1 MFVLVHGPGEH
12 ATTQIKLNLT
22 NQRGNV
28 LSYFSLINECIDTS
42 EQRRHG
48 VIHEIHLHLV
58 FCTTWQLYRGAAVAA
73 VAEAVT
79 RSRPLASRLRTA
91 IERGRSG
98 SMHMITLAKGT

>member
-58 FCTTWQLYRGAAVAA
+58 FCSTWQLYRGGGGGGRGGDTVPPARQSAADRDRERSLRLHAYDH
-73 VAEAVT
+73 T
-79 RSRPLASRLRTA
+79 R
-91 IERGRSG
+91 
-98 SMHMITLAKGT
+98 

>member
-58 FCTTWQLYRGAAVAA
+58 FMYYVATLPRRGGGGGGRGGDTVPPARQSAADRDRERSLRLHAYDH
-73 VAEAVT
+73 T
-79 RSRPLASRLRTA
+79 R
-91 IERGRSG
+91 
-98 SMHMITLAKGT
+98 

>member
-58 FCTTWQLYRGAAVAA
+58 FCGTWQLYGGGGGRGGDTILPARQSAADRDRERSLRLHAYDH
-73 VAEAVT
+73 T
-79 RSRPLASRLRTA
+79 R
-91 IERGRSG
+91 
-98 SMHMITLAKGT
+98 

>member
-58 FCTTWQLYRGAAVAA
+58 FCTTWQLYRGGGRGGDTVPPARQSAADRDRERSLRLHAYDH
-73 VAEAVT
+73 T
-79 RSRPLASRLRTA
+79 R
-91 IERGRSG
+91 
-98 SMHMITLAKGT
+98 